1 MTYLPW
7 HKYNNAKQGSNEKGE
22 MKASQDL
29 LYLNLQGDKQV
40 HLDTAITGRMRSIT
54 SVFLNNITEHIS
66 TLAMNQA
73 VRLENFLSM
82 QSGKRQKPWGPSTCC
97 SKVTSSQ

>member
-7 HKYNNAKQGSNEKGE
+7 HKYDNAKQGSNEKGE

-40 HLDTAITGRMRSIT
+40 HPDTGISRRMWSIIQVSSSMT
-54 SVFLNNITEHIS
+54 SLNIS
-66 TLAMNQA
+66 QH
-73 VRLENFLSM
+73 
-82 QSGKRQKPWGPSTCC
+82 
-97 SKVTSSQ
+97 

>member
-7 HKYNNAKQGSNEKGE
+7 DKYDNAKQGSNEKGE

-40 HLDTAITGRMRSIT
+40 HPDTGISGRM
-54 SVFLNNITEHIS
+54 
-66 TLAMNQA
+66 
-73 VRLENFLSM
+73 
-82 QSGKRQKPWGPSTCC
+82 
-97 SKVTSSQ
+97 

>member
-7 HKYNNAKQGSNEKGE
+7 DKYDNAKQGSNEKGE

-40 HLDTAITGRMRSIT
+40 HPDTGISRCEALYKCLSQRHHWTYLNT
-54 SVFLNNITEHIS
+54 SHESSCEVGKFS
-66 TLAMNQA
+66 KYA
-73 VRLENFLSM
+73 VRKETKALRPINML
-82 QSGKRQKPWGPSTCC
+82 
-97 SKVTSSQ
+97 

>member
-7 HKYNNAKQGSNEKGE
+7 DKYDNAKQGSNEKGE

-40 HLDTAITGRMRSIT
+40 HPDTGISGCEA
-54 SVFLNNITEHIS
+54 FLSNITEHIS

-82 QSGKRQKPWGPSTCC
+82 QSGKRQKP
-97 SKVTSSQ
+97 